1 MSQGHWQ
8 KRRES
13 FEGAG
18 VEGGR
23 NYKPRR
29 EGSAERA
36 GQKQNRPVQRGGER
50 KEKEPQ
56 SQPRGISTSQE
67 VREKVWQQGEEGIE
81 NISDDS
87 VLNDD
92 KIDNCNVFKVL
103 YTNARSIVGKIDL
116 LRTYVYDLKP
126 SLVCI
131 CEASTNNSISDAYLS
146 LDGYNLVVRADG
158 TDTKEGWCR
167 GLLIFVKAGIMA
179 ARIDSLG

>member
-1 MSQGHWQ
+1 MPQGHWQ

-13 FEGAG
+13 FEGVG
-18 VEGGR
+18 VERGR

-36 GQKQNRPVQRGGER
+36 GQKQHRSVQRGGER

-56 SQPRGISTSQE
+56 SQPRGNSTSQE
-67 VREKVWQQGEEGIE
+67 VREKVWQQGEEGVE
-81 NISDDS
+81 NINDDS

-116 LRTYVYDLKP
+116 LRTELEKVLNVP
-126 SLVCI
+126 SI
-131 CEASTNNSISDAYLS
+131 RN
-146 LDGYNLVVRADG
+146 RAFSMFLEFLPLLPKSAEEKF
-158 TDTKEGWCR
+158 TKS
-167 GLLIFVKAGIMA
+167 VKK
-179 ARIDSLG
+179 